1 VELVYLW
8 VEEYKNI
15 KNQGFNFSPRFTCK
29 YEDGELTIHKKE
41 HVSIFPENIN
51 ITAIVGENGSG
62 KTAIL
67 HELLNVGDIKPTKR
81 TKIYAY
87 NKQTEKV
94 EHISYK
100 ILHKDKT
107 KVILFEEDRD
117 SLSYY
122 NAYSVNSLIHLKDDY
137 KRNNTV
143 VSLLGYDKNQYNLKN
158 LTFIPTHLELALTSA
173 IDVDLN
179 NLLSLRLEIEDIAN
193 NTIHPLLFSQN
204 DIHKLKQFLQEKLRT
219 SITEYN
225 DSKDI
230 SHYMYL
236 KAFCYQLYER
246 YNLSIEILKELHT
259 ATFKIDDFAEK
270 LFKEIFS
277 LDNQKDFR
285 QKIEELNKVLN
296 NKKPIENKFIFE
308 LENNNKEIELILLN
322 ADRYFFNIDFFKI
335 INQTNV
341 YFKHLSSGEQKL
353 VLLFGKLNYVVRKIF
368 WEDKDNFILLLDE
381 PDAYLHPKWQKDLI
395 SYFLNFIQN
404 NKILN
409 QKNIHIVINS
419 HSPFILSDI
428 PKENVIFLEKG
439 KQVNPFENKQTFGA
453 NIHTLLSHGF
463 FMQDGLMGEFAKG
476 KIDEIIKNLKDKKY
490 SPSEK
495 EKKEVLSIIN
505 IIGEEFLRTKLLDIY
520 YKKFDDDFVK
530 KQRKKDLLEQ
540 QKKIQKELESL

>member
-1 VELVYLW
+1 MELVYLW